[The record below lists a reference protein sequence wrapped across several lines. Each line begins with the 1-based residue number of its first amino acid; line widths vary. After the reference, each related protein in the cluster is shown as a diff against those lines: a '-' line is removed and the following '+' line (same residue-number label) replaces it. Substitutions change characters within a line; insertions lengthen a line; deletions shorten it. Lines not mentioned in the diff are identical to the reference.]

1 MECMQ
6 ALRHHAHAEQKPANL
21 MMMLVHVTLMDI
33 KGVVE
38 EVQGSERVLHH
49 MEEVDHMGE
58 VMVLHMERI

>member
-1 MECMQ
+1 
-6 ALRHHAHAEQKPANL
+6 
-21 MMMLVHVTLMDI
+21 
-33 KGVVE
+33 VVE